1 MIGSLSR
8 SRGVVARLMTALA
21 VMALLVLGAVAPVTA
36 AAPSPTTGI
45 DVSLPLGH
53 RIAGTVTD
61 ADGHPVSGADIFTS
75 SDDGASGNATTGA
88 DGSYIVHALP
98 DGTYRLH
105 VDPPAD
111 GNYLEHW
118 YGSASSDPDG
128 VDAVPIQIAGAD
140 VAGIDVILE
149 SGVTMSGTIR
159 DSDGHPLAGLT
170 IAANGDVGRSAISDG
185 SGAYTIGGL
194 VAGSYSETVVPPDGS
209 DFVYGPVVD
218 GNVGLPEDDATQV
231 DVGPAGLTGQDIV
244 ARRGFRMTGKVTWAR
259 GGQIEVRALG
269 PSGGTALTDATGH
282 FVIHGLLPGEYTVDF
297 IQPVPPLSTETGSFG
312 LGTYMSQVEIVDA
325 DVALTPTFLPR
336 GTDIVGTV
344 TSPSGKGLAD
354 AYLSVCDAQ
363 GAIGCAF
370 VHGGPTGKFRV
381 VDVPTGDFI
390 IWESVPD
397 HVQGYLGAHGWVID
411 HEQAMPIHVVRG
423 GPDVGGIT
431 VIAPEGATISG
442 RITGPNGDPVP
453 GATVMPSNTGT
464 APNTRIPTTDATGR
478 YVIRGLA
485 TNQYRVNVGAP
496 TGSDLLYG
504 YYAATEPGHFTFD
517 FDTATPVRAI
527 EAHDRTAPF
536 VSVRDPAA
544 GATGVPVDGQLS
556 VRFSE
561 PVVNLGPTTV
571 SVRDV
576 ALGTLVA
583 VDLSFV
589 PEDRILTL
597 VPQQPLRPDARY
609 RVVLDQ
615 GIQDWSGNHLARTSW
630 TFRTSP

>member
-1 MIGSLSR
+1 MASR
-8 SRGVVARLMTALA
+8 CAARTVVGF
-21 VMALLVLGAVAPVTA
+21 V
-36 AAPSPTTGI
+36 
-45 DVSLPLGH
+45 GH
-53 RIAGTVTD
+53 RAGT
-61 ADGHPVSGADIFTS
+61 GR
-75 SDDGASGNATTGA
+75 ATTGA
-88 DGSYIVHALP
+88 DGSYVVHALP

-105 VDPPAD
+105 VDPPAE
-111 GNYLEHW
+111 GNYLEQW

-128 VDAVPIQIAGAD
+128 IDAAPIEISGAD
-140 VAGIDVILE
+140 VAGIDVTLE
-149 SGVTMSGTIR
+149 AGVTMSGTIR
-159 DSDGHPLAGLT
+159 DSDGHPIAGLDV
-170 IAANGDVGRSAISDG
+170 AANGDVGRGAISDD

-194 VAGSYSETVVPPDGS
+194 RPGTYSLWVAPPDGS

-218 GNVGLPEDDATQV
+218 GVVGLPEDDPSPT
-231 DVGPAGLTGQDIV
+231 DVGPTGVSGLDIV

-259 GGQIEVRALG
+259 GGQIEVRASG

-297 IQPVPPLSTETGSFG
+297 IQPVPPLTTETGGFG
-312 LGTYMSQVEIVDA
+312 LGKYKSPVEIVDS
-325 DVALTPTFLPR
+325 DVALGSTFLPR

-354 AYLSVCDAQ
+354 AYLSVCDPQ
-363 GAIGCAF
+363 GVIGCAY

-397 HVQGYLGAHGWVID
+397 HVQGYLGALGWVID
-411 HEQAMPIHVVRG
+411 FEQARPIHVVRG
-423 GPDVGGIT
+423 GNDVGGVK
-431 VIAPEGATISG
+431 VIAPDGATISG
-442 RITGPNGDPVP
+442 RITGPSGEPVS
-453 GATVMPSNTGT
+453 GAEVLPTNAGI

-485 TNQYRVNVGAP
+485 TNQYRVSVGAP
-496 TGSDLLYG
+496 AASDYLYG
-504 YYAATEPGHFTFD
+504 YYAAAEPGHFTAD
-517 FDTATPVRAI
+517 YDAATPVKAI
-527 EAHDRTAPF
+527 EAHDSAAPF

-544 GATGVPVDGQLS
+544 GASDVPVDGQLS

-561 PVVNLGPTTV
+561 PVLDLGPSTV
-571 SVRDV
+571 SVRNLD
-576 ALGTLVA
+576 LGTLIA

-589 PEDRILTL
+589 PESRTLTL
-597 VPQQPLRPDARY
+597 VPQQPLSPDTRY

-615 GIQDWSGNHLARTSW
+615 GIRDWSGNHLQRTTW